1 VLSPSPAQVDAKE
14 NDDHS
19 SNGAGSVEGAS
30 DDEDGLGGYYEDDFG
45 PDQDWILCDREFGWC
60 GRCADGVDM

>member
-45 PDQDWILCDREFGWC
+45 PDPLRQRVRVVRTLR
-60 GRCADGVDM
+60 